1 MYNQITFIFRKEWHG
16 NILSIHL
23 TKFRKSEKWKNK
35 KLNFVNESYIYC
47 SQAIIFQNNWSVYCI
62 PILWICRQ
70 LKHHQFRIRIKI
82 IAKIFI
88 LLEIILGAFNF
99 WHYHF
104 PLKSLFQYPLRKKR
118 CTLDSWGKRCTHL
131 TAHSSW
137 RIHSS
142 SVIILVCLG
151 NT

>member
-1 MYNQITFIFRKEWHG
+1 MGGGAETMYNQITFIFRKEWHG

-70 LKHHQFRIRIKI
+70 LKHHQLTIRNE
-82 IAKIFI
+82 AFI
-88 LLEIILGAFNF
+88 LLEIILNAFNLSAF
-99 WHYHF
+99 KVWSLNLHYT
-104 PLKSLFQYPLRKKR
+104 QNLRW
-118 CTLDSWGKRCTHL
+118 LYF
-131 TAHSSW
+131 SSGDFSMYSKW
-137 RIHSS
+137 
-142 SVIILVCLG
+142 
-151 NT
+151 N